1 MLIRPLKLTGYQGLW
16 GVVFKLFEVRLWGQF
31 IFISQIKF
39 HKNFMPT
46 ALVESTSALGLA
58 IAEILGDPYV
68 KMVPLPR
75 IPNYRDL
82 GRRPNPLSVRN
93 SNIAERTQVRKN
105 LNLLNGQAELMTS
118 Q

>member
-1 MLIRPLKLTGYQGLW
+1 MFEGSVG
-16 GVVFKLFEVRLWGQF
+16 GVGPIDGRD
-31 IFISQIKF
+31 
-39 HKNFMPT
+39 
-46 ALVESTSALGLA
+46 VEREDNELLEDP
-58 IAEILGDPYV
+58 AEILGDPYV

>member
-1 MLIRPLKLTGYQGLW
+1 MMSNHEMLVLL
-16 GVVFKLFEVRLWGQF
+16 
-31 IFISQIKF
+31 S
-39 HKNFMPT
+39 
-46 ALVESTSALGLA
+46 
-58 IAEILGDPYV
+58 AEILGDPYV